1 MKDIS
6 VTELHNLQQNGAD
19 IQLIDIR
26 EPFEAEI
33 CSIGGE
39 LIPMGEVLANLDKI
53 HRDKQ
58 VVIHCKSGGR
68 SSNLIQYLEQNYQ
81 FTNLYNLQG
90 GILAWAREIDPSIST
105 Y

>member
-6 VTELHNLQQNGAD
+6 VTELHNLRQNGAD

-33 CSIGGE
+33 CNIGGE
-39 LIPMGEVLANLDKI
+39 LIPMGEVLTNLDKI